1 MGGQE
6 MKQGEQYNYAII
18 KINHQT
24 HVYTTLEV
32 VKGESFA
39 ASLAERRRNELTQE
53 ERDSGW
59 SCYAERTTEAVTYK
73 PVVRR
78 PQKPDRRK
86 SSR

>member
-1 MGGQE
+1 
-6 MKQGEQYNYAII
+6 MKQGEGYNYAII

-24 HVYTTLEV
+24 HVYSTLEV

-39 ASLAERRRNELTQE
+39 ASLAERRRGELTQE
-53 ERDSGW
+53 ERDTGW
-59 SCYAERTTEAVTYK
+59 SCYAERTTNPITHR

-78 PQKPDRRK
+78 QVKRDRGK